1 MKSIA
6 EIARGFDAI
15 ADEEGLVKALT
26 DFAAIVQRE
35 CILAERE
42 ACAKV
47 CEEKQSYSMPIPCPD
62 GISGCLVLHS
72 VPGTREKTGKE
83 CAAAI
88 RARGD
93 SEEPST

>member
-47 CEEKQSYSMPIPCPD
+47 CEEMTFVKNEYGGLGVTD
-62 GISGCLVLHS
+62 G
-72 VPGTREKTGKE
+72 KN